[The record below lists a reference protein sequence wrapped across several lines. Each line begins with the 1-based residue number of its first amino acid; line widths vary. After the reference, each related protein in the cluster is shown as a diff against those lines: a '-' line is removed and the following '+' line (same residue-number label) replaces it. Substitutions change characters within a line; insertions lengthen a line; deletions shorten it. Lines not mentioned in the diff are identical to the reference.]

1 MVALA
6 LAVALLTVGL
16 AFAAL
21 LLGYRR
27 LRAEI
32 ARYSRS
38 SRDLLAVVD
47 AEGRFRQVNP
57 AWSRAL
63 GHSVEALRSR
73 ELIELVHRDERADVR
88 AQILAGPAEAQGL
101 VEACNRFQAADG
113 KYRWIEWDLS
123 RASARGVAHMVA
135 RDITEQ
141 HTAQLQLANSAR
153 SLELKILER
162 THELDEARA
171 ETLQL
176 LAAAVEYRDDST
188 FEHTERVGLIASEI
202 AARLGM
208 RGEQIRRLREAA
220 PLHDIGKIAIPDAIL
235 LKPGRLSARQQR
247 VMQTH
252 AALGA
257 RLLSRS
263 SSPVLQM
270 AAVIA
275 ATHHE
280 WWDGSGYPAGLAG
293 ERIPLVGRV
302 VAVADVFDALTH
314 ERPYM
319 PAWSVKQA
327 IARVQRSSGTQFDPR
342 VVEAF
347 LALYEDAR
355 LTTSDRAPEPEPLA
369 AEPVGPEPVGP
380 EPDAPPE
387 VLRDGEH
394 TALR

>member
-6 LAVALLTVGL
+6 LAVALSVLGL
-16 AFAAL
+16 SFAAL
-21 LLGYRR
+21 LLNYRR
-27 LRAEI
+27 LKLELV
-32 ARYSRS
+32 RYRDG
-38 SRDLLAVVD
+38 SRDLLASISAD
-47 AEGRFRQVNP
+47 GRFKRVNP

-63 GHSVEALRSR
+63 SHPVEAMRSYD
-73 ELIELVHRDERADVR
+73 LLELVHRDERAAVQEQIR
-88 AQILAGPAEAQGL
+88 ACQHVPQEL
-101 VEACNRFQAADG
+101 VDACNRFQAADG
-113 KYRWIEWDLS
+113 KYRWLEWELS
-123 RASARGVAHMVA
+123 PSRGVLQMVA
-135 RDITEQ
+135 RDVTEQ
-141 HTAQLQLANSAR
+141 HTAQLQLATSAR

-162 THELDEARA
+162 TRELDEARA

-202 AARLGM
+202 ATRLGM
-208 RGEQIRRLREAA
+208 RSEQVQRLREAA

-235 LKPGRLSARQQR
+235 LKPGRLSGPQQR

-252 AALGA
+252 AALGG
-257 RLLSRS
+257 RLLARS

-280 WWDGSGYPAGLAG
+280 WWNGSGYPSALAG

-314 ERPYM
+314 DRPYM
-319 PAWSVKQA
+319 AAWSVKQA
-327 IARVQRSSGTQFDPR
+327 IARIQRSSGTQFDPR

-347 LALYEDAR
+347 LAVYEETRLKTAQAPAR
-355 LTTSDRAPEPEPLA
+355 SSREAQQTSVPAGVSA
-369 AEPVGPEPVGP
+369 
-380 EPDAPPE
+380 
-387 VLRDGEH
+387 
-394 TALR
+394 ALR

>member
-1 MVALA
+1 MVALT

-16 AFAAL
+16 GFAAL
-21 LLGYRR
+21 LVGYRR
-27 LRAEI
+27 LQVEI

-38 SRDLLAVVD
+38 SRDLLAAVD
-47 AEGRFRQVNP
+47 GQGRFRRVNP
-57 AWSRAL
+57 AWGRAL
-63 GHSVEALRSR
+63 GYSVEALLSS

-88 AQILAGPAEAQGL
+88 AQVERGPDMPRSV
-101 VEACNRFQAADG
+101 VESCNRFRAADG
-113 KYRWIEWDLS
+113 KYRWLEWDLS
-123 RASARGVAHMVA
+123 GSSSGGIAQVVA
-135 RDITEQ
+135 RDVTEQ

-188 FEHTERVGLIASEI
+188 FEHTERVGLIAAEV

-208 RGEQIRRLREAA
+208 RSQQVQRLREAA
-220 PLHDIGKIAIPDAIL
+220 PLHDVGKIAIPDAIL
-235 LKPGRLSARQQR
+235 LKPARLSAGQQR
-247 VMQTH
+247 VMHTH

-280 WWDGSGYPAGLAG
+280 WWDGSGYPKGLAG

-314 ERPYM
+314 DRPYM

-327 IARVQRSSGTQFDPR
+327 IARIQRSSGTQFDPR

-347 LALYEDAR
+347 LAVYEQTLLTSAPAPAR
-355 LTTSDRAPEPEPLA
+355 DSSGEAHWPAPA
-369 AEPVGPEPVGP
+369 GV
-380 EPDAPPE
+380 
-387 VLRDGEH
+387 H

>member
-6 LAVALLTVGL
+6 LAVALSALGSSFV
-16 AFAAL
+16 AL
-21 LLGYRR
+21 LLDHRR
-27 LRAEI
+27 LKRELI
-32 ARYSRS
+32 RYRNGAH
-38 SRDLLAVVD
+38 DLLASISAD
-47 AEGRFRQVNP
+47 GRFKRANP
-57 AWSRAL
+57 AWSRVL
-63 GHSVEALRSR
+63 GYPAEAMRSCS
-73 ELIELVHRDERADVR
+73 LIELVHRDERAEVQQQIR
-88 AQILAGPAEAQGL
+88 ARPDTSREL
-101 VEACNRFQAADG
+101 VEARNRFQAADG
-113 KYRWIEWDLS
+113 KYRWLEWELS
-123 RASARGVAHMVA
+123 PSRGVLHMVA
-135 RDITEQ
+135 RDVTEQ
-141 HTAQLQLANSAR
+141 HTAQMQLANSAR

-162 THELDEARA
+162 TRELDEARA

-202 AARLGM
+202 ATRLGM
-208 RGEQIRRLREAA
+208 RGEQVQRLREAA

-252 AALGA
+252 AALGG
-257 RLLSRS
+257 RLLARS

-280 WWDGSGYPAGLAG
+280 WWNGSGYPSGLAG

-314 ERPYM
+314 DRPYM

-327 IARVQRSSGTQFDPR
+327 IARIQRSSGTQFDPR

-347 LALYEDAR
+347 LAVYEETR
-355 LTTSDRAPEPEPLA
+355 LMSVPT
-369 AEPVGPEPVGP
+369 
-380 EPDAPPE
+380 PPGDSRQTPQ
-387 VLRDGEH
+387 VPSPAGVP

>member
-1 MVALA
+1 MGARECAHNSCMVALA

-16 AFAAL
+16 AFAVL
-21 LLGYRR
+21 FLGYRR
-27 LRAEI
+27 LQVEI
-32 ARYSRS
+32 ARYSHS
-38 SRDLLAVVD
+38 SRDLLATVD
-47 AEGRFRQVNP
+47 QQGRFRRLNP
-57 AWSRAL
+57 AWNRAL
-63 GHSVEALRSR
+63 GYTAEVLVAS

-88 AQILAGPAEAQGL
+88 AQIEAGPDLPQSV
-101 VEACNRFQAADG
+101 VESCNRFRAADG
-113 KYRWIEWDLS
+113 KYRWLEWDLS
-123 RASARGVAHMVA
+123 GSRSRGAAHMVA

-141 HTAQLQLANSAR
+141 HTAQVQLANSAR
-153 SLELKILER
+153 SLELKIFER
-162 THELDEARA
+162 TQELDEARA

-188 FEHTERVGLIASEI
+188 FEHTERVGLIAAEVAI
-202 AARLGM
+202 RLGM
-208 RGEQIRRLREAA
+208 RSEQLQRLREAA
-220 PLHDIGKIAIPDAIL
+220 PLHDVGKIAIPDAIL

-247 VMQTH
+247 VMHTH

-257 RLLSRS
+257 QLLSRS

-280 WWDGSGYPAGLAG
+280 WWDGSGYPKGVAG

-327 IARVQRSSGTQFDPR
+327 IVRIQRSSGTQFDPR

-347 LALYEDAR
+347 LAVYEEAR
-355 LTTSDRAPEPEPLA
+355 LTTVQAPVRDPPQKPRES
-369 AEPVGPEPVGP
+369 
-380 EPDAPPE
+380 APAGVPT
-387 VLRDGEH
+387 VLR
-394 TALR
+394 

>member
-21 LLGYRR
+21 LLRYGR
-27 LRAEI
+27 LQVEI
-32 ARYSRS
+32 ARYSHF
-38 SRDLLAVVD
+38 SRDLLAAVD
-47 AEGRFRQVNP
+47 GQGRFRQVNP

-63 GHSVEALRSR
+63 GHGVETLLSS

-88 AQILAGPAEAQGL
+88 AQIEVGPNMPRAV
-101 VEACNRFQAADG
+101 VESCNRFQASDG
-113 KYRWIEWDLS
+113 KYRWLEWGMSGSSSHGL
-123 RASARGVAHMVA
+123 AHMVA

-141 HTAQLQLANSAR
+141 HTAQVQLANSAR

-162 THELDEARA
+162 TQELDEARA

-188 FEHTERVGLIASEI
+188 FEHTERVGLIAAEV

-208 RGEQIRRLREAA
+208 RGEQVRRLREAA
-220 PLHDIGKIAIPDAIL
+220 PLHDVGKIAIPDAIL
-235 LKPGRLSARQQR
+235 LKPGRLSPRQQR
-247 VMQTH
+247 VMHTH

-280 WWDGSGYPAGLAG
+280 WWDGSGYPNGLAG

-319 PAWSVKQA
+319 AAWSVKQA
-327 IARVQRSSGTQFDPR
+327 IARIQRSSGTQFDPR
-342 VVEAF
+342 VVDAF
-347 LALYEDAR
+347 LAVYEDAR
-355 LTTSDRAPEPEPLA
+355 LTT
-369 AEPVGPEPVGP
+369 VQ
-380 EPDAPPE
+380 APPQDSRQTPPASAPAG
-387 VLRDGEH
+387 VP

>member
-1 MVALA
+1 
-6 LAVALLTVGL
+6 
-16 AFAAL
+16 
-21 LLGYRR
+21 
-27 LRAEI
+27 
-32 ARYSRS
+32 
-38 SRDLLAVVD
+38 
-47 AEGRFRQVNP
+47 
-57 AWSRAL
+57 
-63 GHSVEALRSR
+63 
-73 ELIELVHRDERADVR
+73 
-88 AQILAGPAEAQGL
+88 
-101 VEACNRFQAADG
+101 
-113 KYRWIEWDLS
+113 
-123 RASARGVAHMVA
+123 MVA

-141 HTAQLQLANSAR
+141 HTAQVQLANSAR

-162 THELDEARA
+162 TRELDEARA

-188 FEHTERVGLIASEI
+188 FEHTERVGLIAAEV

-208 RGEQIRRLREAA
+208 RDEQVRRLREAA
-220 PLHDIGKIAIPDAIL
+220 PLHDVGKIAISDAIL
-235 LKPGRLSARQQR
+235 LEPGRLSPRQQR
-247 VMQTH
+247 VMHTH

-280 WWDGSGYPAGLAG
+280 WWDGSGYPNGLAG

-319 PAWSVKQA
+319 AAWSVKQA
-327 IARVQRSSGTQFDPR
+327 IARIQRSSATQFDPR
-342 VVEAF
+342 VVDAF
-347 LALYEDAR
+347 LAVYEDAR
-355 LTTSDRAPEPEPLA
+355 LTT
-369 AEPVGPEPVGP
+369 VQ
-380 EPDAPPE
+380 APPQDSLQTPRASAPAG
-387 VLRDGEH
+387 VP